1 MDHFNI
7 ESVNSVVDGDRLS
20 SQPNTRSINAN
31 NTITDNCLIKRSRST
46 DNVFLEASNCES
58 TSRKRR
64 QRCDNHRRVGYVYS
78 RAYADVAALLP
89 SNHGRSLLVHSLI
102 EVYDIWNRVMYVP
115 VEALSVIHS
124 YYVWRV
130 PRCLS
135 RDFRT
140 WCSIISPYAATDDEL
155 AVFHSSDFVE
165 FMLQAE
171 KYDENVKQN
180 TMSMLCTSDEEFSY
194 EELLSDYGLEHDCPV
209 FKGLAKYIRL
219 VVGSTIAAAQALNK
233 GEVDVA
239 IHWDGGRHHAK
250 RSSAQGF
257 CYVNDVVIGIIEL
270 RKKFDR
276 ILYIDLDLHHGDES
290 AFLYS
295 DKILTLSFHH
305 YAAGFYPGT
314 GKLNDIGH
322 GLGLYHTINVPLRRG
337 LNGSSFRRVFSQ
349 VTKQTFEAFRPD
361 AIIIQC
367 GCDGLAG
374 DPSREWNLDI
384 DNFGQCVREVVEWD
398 KPTLVLGG
406 GGYNHANAARCNAYI
421 TSLLTNTPISEDIPE
436 HKYFEEYGP
445 DFSLLID
452 PGNQQDANDED
463 YIVSILSTIK
473 KYLETV
479 RSKRESY
486 HQRHLSKS

>member
-7 ESVNSVVDGDRLS
+7 EMVNSVVDSDRLS
-20 SQPNTRSINAN
+20 SQPNTRSININ
-31 NTITDNCLIKRSRST
+31 DIRTDDCLIKRSRSV
-46 DNVFLEASNCES
+46 DNAFLEASSCES

-64 QRCDNHRRVGYVYS
+64 QRHNNHRCVGYVYS
-78 RAYADVAALLP
+78 MAYADVAALLP
-89 SNHGRSLLVHSLI
+89 SNYDRSLLVHSLI
-102 EVYDIWNRVMYVP
+102 EAYDIWNRV
-115 VEALSVIHS
+115 I
-124 YYVWRV
+124 
-130 PRCLS
+130 
-135 RDFRT
+135 
-140 WCSIISPYAATDDEL
+140 IISPYAATDDEL
-155 AVFHSSDFVE
+155 AAFHSSDFVE

-180 TMSMLCTSDEEFSY
+180 TKSTSDEESSY

-209 FKGLAKYIRL
+209 FKGLGEYIRL

-233 GEVDVA
+233 GAVDVV

-250 RSSAQGF
+250 KSSAQGF
-257 CYVNDVVIGIIEL
+257 CYVNDIVIGIIEL
-270 RKKFDR
+270 RKKFDK
-276 ILYIDLDLHHGDES
+276 ILYIDLDLHHGDGVES

-305 YAAGFYPGT
+305 YAVGFYPGT

-322 GLGLYHTINVPLRRG
+322 GLGLYHTINVPLKRG
-337 LNGSSFRRVFSQ
+337 LNGSLFRRIFSQ

-384 DNFGQCVREVVEWD
+384 DNFGKCVRQVVEWN

-406 GGYNHANAARCNAYI
+406 GGYNHANVARCNAYI

-452 PGNQQDANDED
+452 PGNQQDTNDED
-463 YIVSILSTIK
+463 YIVSILSTIE

-486 HQRHLSKS
+486 HQRDISKS